1 MLFSKGVLKMSN
13 DLLKPKNYGAAAFFP
28 MVLFLILYVGTGIY
42 FTAIGAPK
50 PFSYMPRYVAVL
62 AAITVALLCYSREI
76 PIARK
81 VDVYCKG
88 AGASGVMLLGLI
100 VLMAGG
106 FASAADVI
114 GGKTS
119 MVNMGLS
126 LLPRNF
132 IIPGIF
138 LVTAFISTCIGT
150 SMGTQVAMI
159 PVAISIAQGAGLNVG
174 MAGAATI
181 AGAYFGDNLSI
192 ISDTTI
198 CATKGV
204 GADMKDKFR
213 MNFTIAL
220 PASILTV
227 IIYWFLSRG
236 ADAAGIQGS
245 LEYSLPKILPYLAVL
260 VTAIAGM
267 DVVLVLLIGIAM
279 TGIIGVLFGGV
290 SFFKWTMAI
299 GAGMEDMFFLAVFAM
314 LVSGLI
320 ELIRYYGGITWLVDT
335 LSARIHSR
343 KTCEYFIS
351 LICLAISG
359 TTLNNTVAI
368 IITAPIAKALGQKY
382 TIAPKRLAS
391 LIDIFSC
398 AILMLVPHD
407 SGFLLVQKYGGVTY
421 LDVVSN
427 AWYPVLLM
435 LFTCITI
442 QFGLLR
448 TPEEKAAAARQNG

>member
-1 MLFSKGVLKMSN
+1 MSDELKVTR
-13 DLLKPKNYGAAAFFP
+13 KYGASAFLP
-28 MVLFLILYVGTGIY
+28 MIIFLLLYVGTGVCLTIMGI
-42 FTAIGAPK
+42 AK

-62 AAITVALLCYSREI
+62 AAIMIAIFCYGRDL
-76 PIARK
+76 PISEK
-81 VDVYCKG
+81 IDVYSKG
-88 AGASGVMLLGLI
+88 AGASGVMLLGII
-100 VLMAGG
+100 VLMAGA
-106 FASAADVI
+106 FASAADLI
-114 GGKTS
+114 GGKSS
-119 MVNMGLS
+119 MVNPGLAM
-126 LLPRNF
+126 LPRSF
-132 IIPGIF
+132 IIPGVFI
-138 LVTAFISTCIGT
+138 VTAFISTCIGT

-159 PVAISIAQGAGLNVG
+159 PVAISIARGAGLDIG

-220 PASILTV
+220 PAAILTV
-227 IIYWFLSRG
+227 LLYWYLG
-236 ADAAGIQGS
+236 DAATAGAIQVGD
-245 LEYSLPKILPYLAVL
+245 YSIIKTLPYITVL

-267 DVVLVLLIGIAM
+267 DVVLVLFLGILM
-279 TGIIGVLFGGV
+279 TGVIGVLLGDTG
-290 SFFKWTMAI
+290 FFAWCQAL

-320 ELIRYYGGITWLVDT
+320 ELIRFYGGIEWLVDS
-335 LSARIHSR
+335 LSARIKSR

-351 LICLAISG
+351 LISLAIAG

-368 IITAPIAKALGQKY
+368 IITAPIAKVLGTRY

-391 LIDIFSC
+391 LMDIFSC

-407 SGFLLVQKYGGVTY
+407 SGFLLVQKFGDVHY
-421 LDVVSN
+421 LDVLHY
-427 AWYPVLLM
+427 AFYPILLM
-435 LFTCITI
+435 LFTCVTI
-442 QFGLLR
+442 QMGFLR
-448 TPEEKAAAARQNG
+448 TPEEKAAVLQQENQ